1 MYYTSYYGNMNKI
14 DRTKYT
20 LASISFQK
28 PDFCDEN
35 VLDCSFLGPWKDLL
49 DGYKNGTISEK
60 EYAEQYLD
68 NLKRAWPGLSN
79 WFLINNAS
87 KDIVFLCYEKPS
99 EFCHRHL
106 LAQFLEEQGF
116 ECKELQLD

>member
-14 DRTKYT
+14 DRKKYV

-28 PDFCDEN
+28 PDFCGKN
-35 VLDCSFLGPWKDLL
+35 VLDCSFLDPWKDLL

-60 EYAEQYLD
+60 EYADQYLD
-68 NLKRAWPGLSN
+68 NLKRLWPGLSN
-79 WFLINNAS
+79 WFLINAP

>member
-1 MYYTSYYGNMNKI
+1 MYYTSYFGNMNKI

-60 EYAEQYLD
+60 EYADQYL
-68 NLKRAWPGLSN
+68 KTRIS
-79 WFLINNAS
+79 S
-87 KDIVFLCYEKPS
+87 KYISYLNKIKS
-99 EFCHRHL
+99 T
-106 LAQFLEEQGF
+106 G
-116 ECKELQLD
+116 

>member
-14 DRTKYT
+14 DRTKYI

-49 DGYKNGTISEK
+49 NDYKNGTISEK
-60 EYAEQYLD
+60 EYADQYLD
-68 NLKRAWPGLSN
+68 NLKRLWPGLSN
-79 WFLINNAS
+79 WFLINAP

-116 ECKELQLD
+116 ECKELPLD

>member
-1 MYYTSYYGNMNKI
+1 MYYTSYFGNMNKI
-14 DRTKYT
+14 DRTKYI
-20 LASISFQK
+20 LASVSFQK

-49 DGYKNGTISEK
+49 DDYKNGTISEK
-60 EYAEQYLD
+60 EYADQYLD
-68 NLKRAWPGLSN
+68 NLKRVWPGLSN

>member
-14 DRTKYT
+14 DRTKYV

-28 PDFCDEN
+28 PDFCDKN

-60 EYAEQYLD
+60 EYADQYLD
-68 NLKRAWPGLSN
+68 NLKRLWPGLSN
-79 WFLINNAS
+79 WFLINAP

-106 LAQFLEEQGF
+106 LAQFLKEQGF

>member
-14 DRTKYT
+14 DRTKYV

-28 PDFCDEN
+28 PDFCDKN

-49 DGYKNGTISEK
+49 YGYKNGTISKK
-60 EYAEQYLD
+60 EYADQYLD
-68 NLKRAWPGLSN
+68 NLKRLWPGLSN
-79 WFLINNAS
+79 WFLINAP

-116 ECKELQLD
+116 ECKELPLD

>member
-1 MYYTSYYGNMNKI
+1 MYYTSYFGNMNKI
-14 DRTKYT
+14 DRTKYV

-49 DGYKNGTISEK
+49 DDYKNGTISEK
-60 EYAEQYLD
+60 EYADQYLD
-68 NLKRAWPGLSN
+68 NLKRLWPGLSN
-79 WFLINNAS
+79 WFLINAP

>member
-20 LASISFQK
+20 LASVSFQK

-60 EYAEQYLD
+60 EYADQYLD
-68 NLKRAWPGLSN
+68 NLKRLWPGLSN
-79 WFLINNAS
+79 WFLINAP